1 MKKILIV
8 IGLIVALGVSAQPAF
23 QFKSLSFLNEAQ
35 VRSITVSNAN
45 AAPFGSLTNVLSWS
59 YNGIQTTNTYGSFW
73 TNTSGTKIF
82 PTNNVAGTDPAGIHF
97 VFGDTTPLLL
107 DVPLWVDGQGRLPF
121 TIITNGGPTTTFL
134 DTWAYSPMSVSMS
147 FTGDASVSGSMN
159 VIFVG
164 VPDGTNEIN
173 SSVNPALFQWGVTT
187 AAGSVVIS
195 TNFPIWKFTGC
206 KAVRVRSIT
215 GVTGAAASGVTIYSL
230 KLNGF
235 VP

>member
-1 MKKILIV
+1 M
-8 IGLIVALGVSAQPAF
+8 VATASTFAQGF

-45 AAPFGSLTNVLSWS
+45 AAPFGSFTNVLSWS
-59 YNGIQTTNTYGSFW
+59 YNGIQTTNTYCSFW
-73 TNTSGTKIF
+73 TNVAGTKVF
-82 PTNNVAGTDPAGIHF
+82 PTNNVAGTDPSGIHF
-97 VFGDTTPLLL
+97 VFGDTTPLFL
-107 DVPLWVDGQGRLPF
+107 DVPLWVDAQGRLPF
-121 TIITNGGPTTTFL
+121 TIMTNGGPTTTWL
-134 DTWAYSPMSVSMS
+134 DTYAYSPMAVSMS
-147 FTGDASVSGSMN
+147 FTGDASVSGAMN

-164 VPDGTNEIN
+164 VPDGTNEVN
-173 SSVNPALFQWGVTT
+173 STVNPALFQWGVTT

-206 KAVRVRSIT
+206 KSVRVRSIT
-215 GVTGAAASGVTIYSL
+215 GVAGAAASGVTIYSL